1 MKVSLNQ
8 PLKKSKDG
16 LKNNFFLIK
25 FTKYKKGE
33 NMTEKLIK
41 KIKSLPPL
49 PESVM
54 KVREICHD
62 PEGSV
67 ADLVPIIKQDPTFTA
82 DILKAANSPLY
93 GFSKEI
99 TTIDQAVSLFGM
111 GSIEGFA
118 VSYAMRKSVPADLS
132 VYGINQNRL
141 TEISEMQNAL
151 ANRWGKY
158 QVSEYKN
165 ELSTVSMLMELGKMV
180 SAVIL
185 KENGMLEEF
194 KTAISNAITLRD
206 IFIIEKKFL
215 TVPSEQIVSLIFKF
229 WKFNPILIKMAEGI
243 LNPAKSEFKEHCKVL
258 RVIKEAI
265 PVTAPY
271 SNDAINSALNK
282 ATEYTL
288 DVGSLRQAIDELKEN

>member
-1 MKVSLNQ
+1 MKVSSNQ

-67 ADLVPIIKQDPTFTA
+67 ADLVPIIKQDPMFTA

-118 VSYAMRKSVPADLS
+118 VSYAMRKNFPADLS

-151 ANRWGKY
+151 ANNWGKL
-158 QVSEYKN
+158 QVSEYRN

-185 KENGMLEEF
+185 KENGKIDEF
-194 KTAISNAITLRD
+194 KEAISNAVTLRD
-206 IFIIEKKFL
+206 IFIVEKKFL
-215 TVPSEQIVSLIFKF
+215 SVPSEQIVSLIFKF
-229 WKFNPILIKMAEGI
+229 WKFNPILIKMSEGI
-243 LNPAKSEFKEHCKVL
+243 LNPVKSEFKEHCMVL

-271 SNDAINSALNK
+271 YPNAIDSAIKK
-282 ATEYTL
+282 AKEYNL
-288 DVGSLRQAIDELKEN
+288 DVNKLKSTIEKLNNE